1 VTCDGVSIAGLQL
14 QLQATPSSSLTLS
27 VNGTYGF
34 PTPISTGSQ
43 YAVVIVQQPSSGLS
57 VCNFLR
63 FSDIGT
69 VSSIVAVS
77 PVAVYCGA
85 VGSISPTPLP
95 GGLVLGGTISG
106 LGTTS
111 GYIVELAQVAG
122 AQANQ
127 FTESFAQD
135 GAFNFLNLLPY
146 NAPYDIKIRSNP
158 TNRQCFLQF
167 NTGVIRSRT
176 SNLLVQCAPANN
188 CISNSDP
195 QQGCSTGTFCS
206 KQNRCLACNLCD
218 INVDDTTPRNF
229 SSCALACASPTSP
242 SLPWWKQSM
251 WIAGFTN
258 MCMCDELFF
267 LY

>member
-1 VTCDGVSIAGLQL
+1 M
-14 QLQATPSSSLTLS
+14 
-27 VNGTYGF
+27 
-34 PTPISTGSQ
+34 
-43 YAVVIVQQPSSGLS
+43 
-57 VCNFLR
+57 
-63 FSDIGT
+63 
-69 VSSIVAVS
+69 SSIL
-77 PVAVYCGA
+77 
-85 VGSISPTPLP
+85 VGNRTLQFRWPWRLTTGETRTESCPTQMGIQP
-95 GGLVLGGTISG
+95 
-106 LGTTS
+106 
-111 GYIVELAQVAG
+111 G
-122 AQANQ
+122 AQR
-127 FTESFAQD
+127 ELL
-135 GAFNFLNLLPY
+135 FNFLNLLPY